1 MRRLLLVRH
10 AKSSWDDPSLP
21 DRDRPL
27 AERGRRDLGAMGGR
41 LAARGVKPDLVLASP
56 ALRARTTAQGVAKM
70 LGCKRN
76 EVVVDEQLY
85 GCGADDLLDVI
96 HALDNRVRCVMLVG
110 HNPALS
116 ELARRLSGEVC
127 DLPTC
132 AVADFRFDAK
142 SWPDIGNATP
152 TQVALDYPKKPR

>member
-1 MRRLLLVRH
+1 MKRLLLVRH

-27 AERGRRDLGAMGGR
+27 AERGRRDLAEMGGR
-41 LAARGVKPDLVLASP
+41 LAAGGVKPDLVLASQ
-56 ALRARTTAQGVAKM
+56 ALRARTTAQGLAKM
-70 LGCKRN
+70 LGCKRK
-76 EVVVDEQLY
+76 EVVVDEPMY

-96 HALDNRVRCVMLVG
+96 HALDDPARCVMLVG

-116 ELARRLSGEVC
+116 ELARRFSGKAC

-132 AVADFRFDAK
+132 AVADFSFDVK
-142 SWPDIGNATP
+142 SWPDVGCATP
-152 TQVALDYPKKPR
+152 SQVALDYPRKPR